1 MQTRAF
7 ETPNELQEQVK
18 EESQSQRSR
27 STGLKPQNIMYID
40 ATLT

>member
-7 ETPNELQEQVK
+7 ETPNELQEEV
-18 EESQSQRSR
+18 EEELQSQHTNYTR
-27 STGLKPQNIMYID
+27 LKHPNNKYID